1 MAIDEF
7 TSQERSSIHRMLT
20 LLNSSLQSVVL
31 KLEQLSTSE
40 VITPKYLEGLRKRSR
55 EIEGGTEVHIQVLNL
70 NDPSQGGFLIAGW
83 QHSVCS

>member
-40 VITPKYLEGLRKRSR
+40 VLTPQYLEGLRKRSR
-55 EIEGGTEVHIQVLNL
+55 EIEAELKAMYN
-70 NDPSQGGFLIAGW
+70 F
-83 QHSVCS
+83 

>member
-7 TSQERSSIHRMLT
+7 TSRERSSIHRMLT

-40 VITPKYLEGLRKRSR
+40 VLTPQYLEGLRKRSR
-55 EIEGGTEVHIQVLNL
+55 EIEAELKAMFN
-70 NDPSQGGFLIAGW
+70 F
-83 QHSVCS
+83 